1 MKMTKYFKMDNT
13 EGYTQSQL
21 DELDE
26 LYDDLYDDDLYDNDV
41 TLCDFCNQDSYDC
54 ETLGFCP
61 KQ

>member
-26 LYDDLYDDDLYDNDV
+26 LYDELYDDLYDNDV

>member
-1 MKMTKYFKMDNT
+1 MTKYFKMDNT

-26 LYDDLYDDDLYDNDV
+26 LYDDLYDDDV
-41 TLCDFCNQDSYDC
+41 ALCDFCNKDSYDC

>member
-26 LYDDLYDDDLYDNDV
+26 LYDDLYDNDV

-61 KQ
+61 NQ

>member
-26 LYDDLYDDDLYDNDV
+26 LYDDLYDNDV
-41 TLCDFCNQDSYDC
+41 TLCDICNQDSYDC

>member
-1 MKMTKYFKMDNT
+1 MTKYFKMDNT

-26 LYDDLYDDDLYDNDV
+26 LYDDLYDNDV
-41 TLCDFCNQDSYDC
+41 TLCDICNQDSYDC